1 MFFSAG
7 GMPFMFSGMG
17 GMPGMGADDD
27 DDEGHGGAGGGG
39 GAGEKKEVDNTK
51 FYTVLGLEKDA
62 TAAEI
67 RKAYLVLSRKE
78 HPDRGGD
85 PEKFKEI
92 SKAYE
97 CLSDPDKRA
106 RYDRFGED
114 GADGGGGGPSSMEEM
129 LAGMFGRG
137 RGPTGA
143 LHCLVLYFAV
153 LRCFA
158 LCFEDGV

>member
-17 GMPGMGADDD
+17 GGMPGGMAGDDD
-27 DDEGHGGAGGGG
+27 DDDGHGHGHGGAGGG
-39 GAGEKKEVDNTK
+39 EKKEVDTTK

-114 GADGGGGGPSSMEEM
+114 GADGGGGGPTSMEEM
-129 LAGMFGRG
+129 LAGMFGGRG
-137 RGPTGA
+137 RGPTG
-143 LHCLVLYFAV
+143 
-153 LRCFA
+153 
-158 LCFEDGV
+158 E